1 MMEMEVSTNLTN
13 NSGFHMDPRTKIF
26 ILIILSFM
34 VFNDAPLYIA
44 GILVLIPFISL
55 FLSNHKKIAITYI
68 ILYLIATYLKIYVNP
83 NLTGPLTMISASFTY
98 TVTRMLPVIIM
109 GTYTVLTTKVSEFVA
124 SMEEIHIPKY
134 IIIPLSVIFRYLP
147 TIYEEIKS
155 IRNAMRMRGL
165 GLNFKTLKTPLKLVE
180 FYMIPIL
187 ISAVKTS
194 DELSAA
200 SLTRGLSNPQ
210 RRTHLEIVKFSK
222 TDTIFMIL
230 TILGIGMYLY
240 YFIGDILLV

>member
-1 MMEMEVSTNLTN
+1 MMEELNTKLTN
-13 NSGFHMDPRTKIF
+13 KSGFHMDPRTKIF

-34 VFNDAPLYIA
+34 VFNDAPLYIS
-44 GILVLIPFISL
+44 GILILIPFTSL
-55 FLSNHKKIAITYI
+55 FLSNHKKMATSYI
-68 ILYLIATYLKIYVNP
+68 LLYLIATYLKIYVNP
-83 NLTGPLTMISASFTY
+83 SLTGPSSMISASFTY
-98 TVTRMLPVIIM
+98 TITRMLPVIIM
-109 GTYTVLTTKVSEFVA
+109 GTYTVITTKVSEFVA
-124 SMEEIHIPKY
+124 SMEEINVPKY

-155 IRNAMRMRGL
+155 IRNAMRMRGI

-210 RRTHLEIVKFSK
+210 RRTHLEIVNFSK
-222 TDTIFMIL
+222 TDAIFIIFA
-230 TILGIGMYLY
+230 ILGVVMYAY